1 MVALVGSR
9 AREEKILLEARI
21 EDVNDLKN
29 AGVDRMVKQKE
40 IFKENRSV

>member
-1 MVALVGSR
+1 MALVRSR

-21 EDVNDLKN
+21 EEVEKLKI
-29 AGVDRMVKQKE
+29 AGEDSMVKQEE